1 MKVKVLA
8 SGSKGNSTYIE
19 TNKLK
24 LLIDMG
30 TTYQYLA
37 NELNNINISTKE
49 LDYILITHTH
59 SDHIKGLSNLV
70 KKTNIKVLITKG
82 IYEEL
87 LDKIPID
94 NLEIIEDKTLIED
107 LKINLIYNS
116 HDVESVGY
124 VLESNNKSI
133 VYITDTGY
141 INKKYIPLLSNR
153 NLYILESN
161 HDEKM
166 LMDGPYPFMLKQR
179 VISDKGHLSNRTTGK
194 ILSEVVG
201 HDTKKII
208 LAHLSEKNNT
218 EELAYN
224 TVKSILESKDIHIEM
239 KIAKQHESLDII
251 EV

>member
-1 MKVKVLA
+1 MIVKVLA
-8 SGSKGNSTYIE
+8 SGSKGNSTYIQ
-19 TNKLK
+19 TNELK
-24 LLIDMG
+24 ILIDMG
-30 TTYQYLA
+30 TTFQYLA
-37 NELNNINISTKE
+37 NELAKINITPKE
-49 LDYILITHTH
+49 LEYILITHTH
-59 SDHIKGLSNLV
+59 SDHIKGLSSLV
-70 KKTNIKVLITKG
+70 HKTNIQVLATKG
-82 IYEEL
+82 MIEEL
-87 LDKIPID
+87 SKKIP
-94 NLEIIEDKTLIED
+94 LENINMIPDKFTLEDIKVKLIH
-107 LKINLIYNS
+107 NS

-124 VLESNNKSI
+124 IIENNNKSL

-141 INKKYIPLLSNR
+141 INKKYLSVLANR

-179 VISDKGHLSNRTTGK
+179 VIGDKGHLSNHTTGK

-201 HDTKKII
+201 NNTQKII

-224 TVKSILESKDIHIEM
+224 TVKDILAANDIHIEPEV
-239 KIAKQHESLDII
+239 AKQYESLDIV

>member
-1 MKVKVLA
+1 MIVKVLA
-8 SGSKGNSTYIE
+8 SGSKGNSTYIQ
-19 TNKLK
+19 TNELK
-24 LLIDMG
+24 ILIDMG
-30 TTYQYLA
+30 TTFQYLA
-37 NELNNINISTKE
+37 NELAKINITPKE
-49 LDYILITHTH
+49 LEYILITHTH
-59 SDHIKGLSNLV
+59 SDHIKGLSSLV
-70 KKTNIKVLITKG
+70 HKTNIQVLATKG
-82 IYEEL
+82 MIEEL
-87 LDKIPID
+87 SKKIP
-94 NLEIIEDKTLIED
+94 LENINMIPDKFTLGDI
-107 LKINLIYNS
+107 KVKLIHNS

-124 VLESNNKSI
+124 IIENNNKSL

-141 INKKYIPLLSNR
+141 INKKYLSLLANR

-179 VISDKGHLSNRTTGK
+179 VIGDKGHLSNHTTGK

-201 HDTKKII
+201 NNTQKII

-224 TVKSILESKDIHIEM
+224 TVKDILDVNDIHIEVEV
-239 KIAKQHESLDII
+239 AKQYESLDIV

>member
-1 MKVKVLA
+1 MIVKVLA
-8 SGSKGNSTYIE
+8 SGSKGNSTYIQ
-19 TNKLK
+19 TNELK
-24 LLIDMG
+24 ILIDMG
-30 TTYQYLA
+30 TTFQYLA
-37 NELNNINISTKE
+37 NELAKINITPKE
-49 LDYILITHTH
+49 LEYILITHTH
-59 SDHIKGLSNLV
+59 SDHIKGLSSLV
-70 KKTNIKVLITKG
+70 HKTNIQVLATKG
-82 IYEEL
+82 MIEEL
-87 LDKIPID
+87 SKKIP
-94 NLEIIEDKTLIED
+94 LENINMIPDKFTLGDI
-107 LKINLIYNS
+107 KVKLIHNS

-124 VLESNNKSI
+124 IIENNNKSL

-141 INKKYIPLLSNR
+141 INKKYLSVLANR

-179 VISDKGHLSNRTTGK
+179 VIGDKGHLSNHTTGK

-201 HDTKKII
+201 NNTQKII

-224 TVKSILESKDIHIEM
+224 TVKDILDANDIHIELEV
-239 KIAKQHESLDII
+239 AKQYESLNIV

>member
-1 MKVKVLA
+1 MIVKVLA
-8 SGSKGNSTYIE
+8 SGSKGNSTYIQ
-19 TNKLK
+19 TNELK
-24 LLIDMG
+24 ILIDMG
-30 TTYQYLA
+30 TTFQYLA
-37 NELNNINISTKE
+37 NELAKINITPKE
-49 LDYILITHTH
+49 LEYILITHTH
-59 SDHIKGLSNLV
+59 SDHIKGLSSLV
-70 KKTNIKVLITKG
+70 HKTNIQVLATKG
-82 IYEEL
+82 MIEEL
-87 LDKIPID
+87 SKKIP
-94 NLEIIEDKTLIED
+94 LENINMIPDKFTLGDI
-107 LKINLIYNS
+107 KVKLIHNS

-124 VLESNNKSI
+124 IIENNNKSL

-141 INKKYIPLLSNR
+141 INKKYLSVLANR

-179 VISDKGHLSNRTTGK
+179 VIGDKGHLSNHTTGK

-201 HDTKKII
+201 NNTQKII

-224 TVKSILESKDIHIEM
+224 TVKDILDVNDIHIEVEV
-239 KIAKQHESLDII
+239 AKQYESLDIV